1 MLLCTKVTKCL
12 KFIRIKF
19 KVILLNQYVTR
30 SINQTWYILRREA
43 YTVVFIIFT
52 IGKLS
57 FSMCDIFYYFQ
68 TTPLYSRLVKS
79 MRDFFNCQDLTCHYA
94 VQRPLGYFHHF
105 LVIGWKGEKKIIIEY
120 SGVSTIGQN
129 VGEVTVKCIKESDIE
144 ESIAHKHLYA
154 IEISN
159 SRKTNL
165 QNKLSFGRIME
176 KLGEKDYSLESNNC
190 EHTASYILTGDAK
203 SEQISKS
210 KPLIWLLIH
219 IVDSVLSYIQSRLVG
234 DIIISFLPFPSFITA
249 VIVHFAILVREIYRL
264 RRRKQLNQ
272 INDHDYKRELVK
284 KISGTVGA
292 IFGGFVGVLAVDT
305 ISTFMGNLLG
315 YWLPTVRA
323 LFGDWVLSLLAM
335 LGTFWG
341 RCLSYVSFGTK
352 FERLLPIL
360 FPKLNTL
367 SKRFVAL
374 PLFTVGAF
382 FGYLLTALVSVLFYD
397 AVHHI

>member
-1 MLLCTKVTKCL
+1 
-12 KFIRIKF
+12 
-19 KVILLNQYVTR
+19 
-30 SINQTWYILRREA
+30 
-43 YTVVFIIFT
+43 
-52 IGKLS
+52 
-57 FSMCDIFYYFQ
+57 
-68 TTPLYSRLVKS
+68 
-79 MRDFFNCQDLTCHYA
+79 MRDFFSCQELTCHYA
-94 VQRPLGYFHHF
+94 IQRPLGYFHHF

-129 VGEVTVKCIKESDIE
+129 VGEVTVKCMNESEIE
-144 ESIAHKHLYA
+144 ESIAYKLLYS

-159 SRKTNL
+159 YRKTNL

-190 EHTASYILTGDAK
+190 EHTASYISTGDAK
-203 SEQISKS
+203 SDQISKS

-219 IVDSVLSYIQSRLVG
+219 MVDSGLSYIQNRLVG
-234 DIIISFLPFPSFITA
+234 DLIISFLPFPFFITA
-249 VIVHFAILVREIYRL
+249 ILVHFAILVYEIYRL

-272 INDHDYKRELVK
+272 INEYDYKRELIK

-305 ISTFMGNLLG
+305 ISTFMENLLG

-323 LFGDWVLSLLAM
+323 LYGEWVLSLLAM

-341 RCLSYVSFGTK
+341 RCLSYVSFGAK
-352 FERLLPIL
+352 VERLLPIP

-367 SKRFVAL
+367 SKRFVAF
-374 PLFTVGAF
+374 PLFTVGDS
-382 FGYLLTALVSVLFYD
+382 FGYFVTALISVLFYD
-397 AVHHI
+397 IVHHI